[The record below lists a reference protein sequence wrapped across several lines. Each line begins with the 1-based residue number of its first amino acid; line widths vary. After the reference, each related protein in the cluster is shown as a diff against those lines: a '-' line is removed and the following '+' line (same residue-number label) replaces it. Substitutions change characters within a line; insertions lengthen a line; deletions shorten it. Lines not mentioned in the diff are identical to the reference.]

1 MSIELVVNRCSC
13 GWQFYA
19 LNEWVKKCPQCR
31 DVVYTCRNCG
41 KEIEPSGRRKYCKE
55 CADITKKIY
64 NKYYSEEK
72 RKNPYTF
79 KQKMK
84 ADNIC
89 NYDCANCQFSDCI
102 LPVDPDDK
110 QEELF

>member
-1 MSIELVVNRCSC
+1 MSCELVINRCSC

-19 LNEWVKKCPQCR
+19 FSKWETRCPQCR
-31 DVVYTCRNCG
+31 DIINRCACCG
-41 KEIEPSGRRKYCKE
+41 D
-55 CADITKKIY
+55 DITMRYSSARYCHKCEALNKKIY
-64 NKYYSEEK
+64 NKYYMQSK
-72 RKNPYTF
+72 RRNIRETIG
-79 KQKMK
+79 
-84 ADNIC
+84 DIC

>member
-1 MSIELVVNRCSC
+1 MSDTLSVNRCSC

-19 LNEWVKKCPQCR
+19 FNEWVKKCPQCR
-31 DVVYTCRNCG
+31 DEINTCINCG
-41 KEIEPSGRRKYCKE
+41 
-55 CADITKKIY
+55 ADISHKTGKARYCDKCKSDNKKIID
-64 NKYYSEEK
+64 KYRMRDK
-72 RKNPYTF
+72 RSYF
-79 KQKMK
+79 KESIG
-84 ADNIC
+84 NIC